1 MRILAIETSCDETAL
16 SLLEISEVTKV
27 KHSKSESEA
36 SGRSRDLALVKILA
50 HEVASQIS
58 VHAPWGGV
66 VPMLAKREHT
76 INLPLLFDRI
86 FNLKPSTYDLTPNL
100 IAVTYGPGLE
110 PALWTG
116 INFAK
121 ELGTKWGVPLVAT
134 DHMHGHIASATLKLM
149 NNEQPARLH
158 SGGFEICKLKFPT
171 VALLISGGHTQLVL
185 MRDLENFEIVGN
197 TRDDAVGEAFDKV
210 ARILG
215 LPYPGGPEIS
225 KLASAFPAVSPPGSQ
240 RQAFVLPRPMINSN
254 DLDFSFSGLKT
265 AVLYLVKK
273 LKEANQDGE
282 LTEEQKIAIAYEFE
296 QAVTEVLIK
305 KTLDALTMYNAK
317 SLLVGGGVIA
327 NKTIR
332 EALISASHGTK
343 GSPSGTKGLPF
354 VLHLPDLKFTGDNA
368 TMIGVAAYYRA
379 QDSANLLSPGTE
391 PFANLRA
398 NGNLA
403 LYR

>member
-225 KLASAFPAVSPPGSQ
+225 KLASAFPAKPVC
-240 RQAFVLPRPMINSN
+240 
-254 DLDFSFSGLKT
+254 
-265 AVLYLVKK
+265 
-273 LKEANQDGE
+273 
-282 LTEEQKIAIAYEFE
+282 
-296 QAVTEVLIK
+296 
-305 KTLDALTMYNAK
+305 
-317 SLLVGGGVIA
+317 
-327 NKTIR
+327 
-332 EALISASHGTK
+332 
-343 GSPSGTKGLPF
+343 
-354 VLHLPDLKFTGDNA
+354 
-368 TMIGVAAYYRA
+368 
-379 QDSANLLSPGTE
+379 
-391 PFANLRA
+391 
-398 NGNLA
+398 
-403 LYR
+403 